1 MSGTSQAQPAKT
13 IIEAL
18 LYCAF
23 QEIGHRE
30 SEGSRNRDNFMELVH
45 IISNHDTV
53 VKSRLHDGPRN
64 AVYIPQDE
72 LLRILSEKQSVKG

>member
-23 QEIGHRE
+23 QEIALRGHRE

-45 IISNHDTV
+45 IISNV